1 MNINPNSKTY
11 EFDCFVADSSFNLF
25 LSSVSNRSTV
35 DSFLLMED
43 EGFINYV
50 NELVKNK
57 FEFNE
62 VVEKSVEWVNE
73 NY

>member
-1 MNINPNSKTY
+1 MKVNFKYLLTISLVTALGGLLFG
-11 EFDCFVADSSFNLF
+11 FDISVISGTIPF
-25 LSSVSNRSTV
+25 LQ
-35 DSFLLMED
+35 DYFA
-43 EGFINYV
+43 V

>member
-1 MNINPNSKTY
+1 MNVNLKSKTFD
-11 EFDCFVADSSFNLF
+11 FDCFVADSSFNF
-25 LSSVSNRSTV
+25 FMSSVSNRSTV

-43 EGFINYV
+43 EGFKNYV